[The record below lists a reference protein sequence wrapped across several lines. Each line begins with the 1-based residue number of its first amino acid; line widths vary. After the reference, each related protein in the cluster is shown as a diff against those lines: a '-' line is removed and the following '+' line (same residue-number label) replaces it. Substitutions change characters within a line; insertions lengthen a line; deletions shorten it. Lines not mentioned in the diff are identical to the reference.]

1 MHDVQAGNISFS
13 DLRIA
18 LCSDHIMHCSHELEV
33 GPTANYI
40 FQTLL
45 FEVGNIRSWFV
56 NDRSALYAPCVATRT
71 LLL

>member
-1 MHDVQAGNISFS
+1 MMYKQETSRFLTSESHYAVIT
-13 DLRIA
+13 
-18 LCSDHIMHCSHELEV
+18 LCIVPMHELEV

-71 LLL
+71 L